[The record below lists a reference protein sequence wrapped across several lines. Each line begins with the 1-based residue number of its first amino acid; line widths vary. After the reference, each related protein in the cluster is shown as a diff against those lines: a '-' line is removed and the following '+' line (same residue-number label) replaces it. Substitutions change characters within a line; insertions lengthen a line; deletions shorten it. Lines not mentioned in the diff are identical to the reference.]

1 MDLGN
6 SVTFRNNN
14 MVDSIKL
21 GAKFEV
27 NKLPK
32 AQCLTENNKTVW
44 GWNSEEGFEKIRYET
59 YLELKAEDI
68 CGSKGAGGQQGN
80 PMMQGGQGQGALGT
94 PCIQAKKEK
103 DLLTKMSQAV
113 AEVFKPYE
121 PLIQLCKKK
130 IHDDNK
136 TEECTPNVQDIDV
149 LKNSC
154 ELSYEDVKDK
164 LDLYIKSGNL
174 ELKESNTYDSF
185 DNEVKTV
192 AQAAFLK
199 AGGVCLSPI
208 ENTERVDWNSCKI
221 VSNMEA
227 DQLLKETGAS
237 IVIFIA
243 TLVWGLVLAAL
254 IWAALKAYKAWQKRR
269 QSEQLLDSSA

>member
-1 MDLGN
+1 MDLAN

-21 GAKFEV
+21 GAKLKV
-27 NKLPK
+27 DKLPK
-32 AQCLTENNKTVW
+32 AQCVTEGNLTQWGYTEKLENN
-44 GWNSEEGFEKIRYET
+44 IRWES
-59 YLELKAEDI
+59 YLELKAADI
-68 CGSKGAGGQQGN
+68 CGSEGASAQQG
-80 PMMQGGQGQGALGT
+80 MMMGGQGSPTST

-103 DLLTKMSQAV
+103 DLLAKMSQAV

-121 PLIQLCKKK
+121 PLIQLCKDK
-130 IHDDNK
+130 IYKDNK
-136 TEECTPNVQDIDV
+136 TQACTPNVQDIDV

-154 ELSYEDVKDK
+154 ELSYDDVKDK

-174 ELKESNTYDSF
+174 ELKEANTYESF

-208 ENTERVDWNSCKI
+208 KDKERVDWNSCKI
-221 VSNMEA
+221 VSNLEA

-237 IVIFIA
+237 IMIFIA

-254 IWAALKAYKAWQKRR
+254 IWAGLYAYKAWQKRR
-269 QSEQLLDSSA
+269 QGEPLLDA